1 MKSPALKAF
10 FLNVPLS
17 PVNGRVAITQEVS
30 ALKNKKIRVVRD
42 GHGSENYM
50 KIMLFFAASL
60 ARRAAKD
67 HVL

>member
-42 GHGSENYM
+42 GHGSEN
-50 KIMLFFAASL
+50 
-60 ARRAAKD
+60 
-67 HVL
+67 